1 MSPRRNTRTRHAGIG
16 LLELLMSTAIL
27 SVFLGSLA
35 LSSRSMLRMGLA
47 ADLRSTAQELGAT
60 TLGAV
65 LEDLR
70 VTGARAPLPYLFTG
84 GAAQAPFERH
94 AHVPADEHAAP
105 GDPDHGPDREIVFV
119 RPADDDGDGVPDFD
133 AAGEL
138 LWSPREISY
147 VLVTAPDGVNQL
159 ERRVDGRTQ
168 RVLARHVERML
179 FDDTLSSGFEVPLGS
194 IRVRLWF
201 RLPSVDG
208 GWYRHRVEATVGLRN

>member
-1 MSPRRNTRTRHAGIG
+1 MIRRQRTPGRRAGVG
-16 LLELLMSTAIL
+16 LLELLIATAIL
-27 SVFLGSLA
+27 SIFLGSLA

-47 ADLRSTAQELGAT
+47 ADMRSTAQELGAT

-65 LEDLR
+65 IEDLR
-70 VTGARAPLPYLFTG
+70 VTGARAPFPHLFTG

-94 AHVPADEHAAP
+94 AHAPADEHAAP

-119 RPADDDGDGVPDFD
+119 RPADDDQDGVPDFD
-133 AAGEL
+133 PAGALRWGTAEF
-138 LWSPREISY
+138 SY

-168 RVLARHVERML
+168 RVLARNVERVL

-201 RLPSVDG
+201 RLPDEDG
-208 GWYRHRVEATVGLRN
+208 GWHVYRVEATVGMRN